1 MSGGIVM
8 EPVFVASGILLAI
21 LVIVS
26 YYVTNGIGTMGAPM
40 RQFALFLMNKAP
52 VGLVD
57 LFKDE
62 PGSGSRTWIK
72 YGTGWF
78 LLAAI
83 CGFIGIWHN
92 YDPTALDSLASIG
105 WSYDDGSALSD
116 FTSTVM
122 GIAFTYIL
130 VGGCLVAV
138 SRAAENRLASEANA
152 SMVAVLYTASM
163 AFSLILIPIIFRF
176 VDIADEKS
184 IRDLITLIT
193 TYVVS
198 SLLFGALL
206 MNVLATY
213 STRGE
218 GTSSVTAWFLIMAIV
233 SRLVG
238 SLYHVLGEA
247 TDNTQMVWLSE
258 RVLDAWVP
266 LALIFALAY
275 HVIPHAAKAPVWSG
289 SLLNANM
296 ILLFVTVPPFF
307 MTEANAGELLQNV
320 GALLLTFS
328 LLPLFAGS
336 INLLATASANSG
348 NVMKNPGSLAATLA
362 MFLLPIFAVG
372 SYFTGMDT
380 LTGTDKMLT
389 MSSTIDNGFMFTVG
403 GLMMFSA
410 IFSSYPLAAGKKL
423 ADSSRGNMATWF
435 MMFGGLTA
443 TITMLIGD
451 FTEKAV
457 LDSGVE
463 DVVASTGGFYL
474 TAAAMFYLVTISV
487 IMATL
492 VLIRT
497 GTSPIRLTEIGS
509 SKSDVDTYTL
519 VEGTTTTIQ
528 QLIGRGVGVNT
539 TLVIGDTIDDDG
551 GSTIIAVSASL
562 HNDEVTEFPEEP
574 EEAIEDKE
582 VDGPDSQMIM
592 LVDYLKK
599 TDQSVFQ
606 FFKSIDLDDSG
617 SIDCFEF
624 QQALISSDVG
634 EYPPWEVES
643 LVSSIDLDKDGKINL
658 PELDIALAQIAAN
671 YGGTDSS
678 EEISET
684 VVDDMPKDVEDVAE
698 ENTESAHT
706 QSSLS
711 RLKKAELIAIAE
723 EMNVSTSGTKSDL
736 VNAILNA

>member
-1 MSGGIVM
+1 M
-8 EPVFVASGILLAI
+8 EPVFIASGILLVV

-62 PGSGSRTWIK
+62 PGSGSRTWMK

-78 LLAAI
+78 LLAVI
-83 CGFIGIWHN
+83 CGFIGIWHK

-105 WSYDDGSALSD
+105 WSYDDGSALAD
-116 FTSTVM
+116 FTNSVM
-122 GIAFTYIL
+122 GIAFTYLL

-138 SRAAENRLASEANA
+138 SRVGEKRLASEANA

-163 AFSLILIPIIFRF
+163 SFSLILIPIIFRF
-176 VDIADEKS
+176 VDLTDEQS
-184 IRDLITLIT
+184 IRDLITLMT

-198 SLLFGALL
+198 SLLFIALL

-233 SRLVG
+233 ARLIG
-238 SLYHVLGEA
+238 SLYHVLGEV

-258 RVLDAWVP
+258 RVLDGWVP
-266 LALIFALAY
+266 LALMFALAY
-275 HVIPHAAKAPVWSG
+275 HVIPHSAKAPVWSA

-296 ILLFVTVPPFF
+296 VLLFVTVPPFF

-328 LLPLFAGS
+328 MLPIFAGS
-336 INLLATASANSG
+336 INLLITASANSG
-348 NVMKNPGSLAATLA
+348 NVLKNPGSLAATLA

-372 SYFTGMDT
+372 GYFTGMDT

-389 MSSTIDNGFMFTVG
+389 MSTTIDDGFMFTVG
-403 GLMMFSA
+403 GLMMLSA

-423 ADSSRGNMATWF
+423 ADSSRGSMAAWF
-435 MMFGGLTA
+435 MMFGGLAA

-457 LDSGVE
+457 IDSGIE
-463 DVVASTGGFYL
+463 DAVASTSGFYL
-474 TAAAMFYLVTISV
+474 TAAALFYLVAIAVVLS
-487 IMATL
+487 TL

-497 GTSPIRLTEIGS
+497 GTSSQKLTEVAS
-509 SKSDVDTYTL
+509 AESDVETYTL

-539 TLVIGDTIDDDG
+539 TLVVGDTVDDEG
-551 GSTIIAVSASL
+551 GSTVIAVSASL
-562 HNDEVTEFPEEP
+562 YNDEVTEFPEEAT
-574 EEAIEDKE
+574 EDAVEVEDK
-582 VDGPDSQMIM
+582 GPDKQLVM

-599 TDQSVFQ
+599 TNQSVFE

-617 SIDCFEF
+617 NIDGFEF
-624 QQALISSDVG
+624 QQALKTSDVG
-634 EYPPWEVES
+634 DYPPWELDGLLS
-643 LVSSIDLDKDGKINL
+643 AIDLDNDGKINL
-658 PELDIALAQIAAN
+658 PELDIALAQIAAK
-671 YGGTDSS
+671 YAPSEQDESPEEASHEETDS
-678 EEISET
+678 
-684 VVDDMPKDVEDVAE
+684 EDSDAARH
-698 ENTESAHT
+698 TEA
-706 QSSLS
+706 SLAK
-711 RLKKAELIAIAE
+711 LKKAELIEIAKDLG
-723 EMNVSTSGTKSDL
+723 VSTSGTKSDL
-736 VNAILNA
+736 TSAILNA

>member
-1 MSGGIVM
+1 M
-8 EPVFVASGILLAI
+8 EPVFIASGILLVI

-62 PGSGSRTWIK
+62 PGSGSRTWMK

-78 LLAAI
+78 LLAVI
-83 CGFIGIWHN
+83 CGFIGIWHK

-105 WSYDDGSALSD
+105 WSYDDGSALAD
-116 FTSTVM
+116 FTNSVM
-122 GIAFTYIL
+122 GIAFTYLL

-138 SRAAENRLASEANA
+138 SRVGEKRLASEANA

-163 AFSLILIPIIFRF
+163 SFSLILIPIIFRF
-176 VDIADEKS
+176 VDLTDEQS
-184 IRDLITLIT
+184 IRDLITLMT

-198 SLLFGALL
+198 SLLFIALL

-233 SRLVG
+233 ARLIG
-238 SLYHVLGEA
+238 SLYHVLGEV

-258 RVLDAWVP
+258 RVLDGWVP
-266 LALIFALAY
+266 LALMFALAY
-275 HVIPHAAKAPVWSG
+275 HVIPHSAKAPVWSA

-296 ILLFVTVPPFF
+296 VLLFVTVPPFF

-328 LLPLFAGS
+328 MLPIFAGS
-336 INLLATASANSG
+336 INLLVTASANSG
-348 NVMKNPGSLAATLA
+348 NVLKNPGSLAATLA

-372 SYFTGMDT
+372 GYFTGMDT

-389 MSSTIDNGFMFTVG
+389 MSTTIDDGFMFTVG
-403 GLMMFSA
+403 GLMMLSA

-423 ADSSRGNMATWF
+423 ADSSRGSMAAWF
-435 MMFGGLTA
+435 MMFGGLAA
-443 TITMLIGD
+443 TITMLMGD

-457 LDSGVE
+457 IDSGIE
-463 DVVASTGGFYL
+463 DAVASTSGFYL
-474 TAAAMFYLVTISV
+474 TAAALFYLVAIAVVLS
-487 IMATL
+487 TL

-497 GTSPIRLTEIGS
+497 GTSSQKLKEVAS
-509 SKSDVDTYTL
+509 AESDVETYTL

-539 TLVIGDTIDDDG
+539 TLVVGDTVDDEG
-551 GSTIIAVSASL
+551 GSTVIAVSASL
-562 HNDEVTEFPEEP
+562 YNDEVTEFPEE
-574 EEAIEDKE
+574 ATEDALE
-582 VDGPDSQMIM
+582 VDDKGPDKQLVM

-599 TDQSVFQ
+599 TNQSVFE

-617 SIDCFEF
+617 NIDGFEF
-624 QQALISSDVG
+624 QQALKTSDVG
-634 EYPPWEVES
+634 DYPPWELDGLLS
-643 LVSSIDLDKDGKINL
+643 AIDLDNDGKINL
-658 PELDIALAQIAAN
+658 PELDIALAQIAAK
-671 YGGTDSS
+671 YAPSEQDESPEEAPHEEADS
-678 EEISET
+678 EES
-684 VVDDMPKDVEDVAE
+684 DAASH
-698 ENTESAHT
+698 TEA
-706 QSSLS
+706 SLAK
-711 RLKKAELIAIAE
+711 LKKAELIEIAKDLG
-723 EMNVSTSGTKSDL
+723 VSTSGTKSDL
-736 VNAILNA
+736 TSAILNA

>member
-1 MSGGIVM
+1 M
-8 EPVFVASGILLAI
+8 EPVFIASGILLVV

-62 PGSGSRTWIK
+62 PGSGSRTWMK

-78 LLAAI
+78 LLAVI
-83 CGFIGIWHN
+83 CGFIGIWHK

-105 WSYDDGSALSD
+105 WSYDDGSALAD
-116 FTSTVM
+116 FTNSVM
-122 GIAFTYIL
+122 GIAFTYLL

-138 SRAAENRLASEANA
+138 SRVGEKRLASEANA

-163 AFSLILIPIIFRF
+163 SFSLILIPIIFRF
-176 VDIADEKS
+176 VDLTDEQS
-184 IRDLITLIT
+184 IRDLITLMT

-198 SLLFGALL
+198 SLLFIALL

-233 SRLVG
+233 ARLIG
-238 SLYHVLGEA
+238 SLYHVLGEV

-258 RVLDAWVP
+258 RVLDGWVP
-266 LALIFALAY
+266 LALMFALAY
-275 HVIPHAAKAPVWSG
+275 HVIPHSAKAPVWSA

-296 ILLFVTVPPFF
+296 VLLFVTVPPFF

-328 LLPLFAGS
+328 MLPIFAGS
-336 INLLATASANSG
+336 INLLVTASANSG
-348 NVMKNPGSLAATLA
+348 NVLKNPGSLAATLA

-372 SYFTGMDT
+372 GYFTGMDT

-389 MSSTIDNGFMFTVG
+389 MSTTIDDGFMFTVG
-403 GLMMFSA
+403 GLMMLSA

-423 ADSSRGNMATWF
+423 ADSSRGSMAAWF
-435 MMFGGLTA
+435 MMFGGLAA

-451 FTEKAV
+451 FTEMAV
-457 LDSGVE
+457 IDSGIE
-463 DVVASTGGFYL
+463 DAVASTSGFYL
-474 TAAAMFYLVTISV
+474 TAAALFYLVAIAVVLS
-487 IMATL
+487 TL

-497 GTSPIRLTEIGS
+497 GTSSQKLTEVAS
-509 SKSDVDTYTL
+509 AESDVETYTL

-539 TLVIGDTIDDDG
+539 TLVVGDTVDDEG
-551 GSTIIAVSASL
+551 GSTVIAVSASL
-562 HNDEVTEFPEEP
+562 YNDEVTEFPEE
-574 EEAIEDKE
+574 ATEDVVE
-582 VDGPDSQMIM
+582 VDDKGPDKQLVM

-599 TDQSVFQ
+599 TNQSVFE

-617 SIDCFEF
+617 NIDGFEF
-624 QQALISSDVG
+624 QQALKTSDVG
-634 EYPPWEVES
+634 DYPPWELDGLLS
-643 LVSSIDLDKDGKINL
+643 AIDLDNDGKINL
-658 PELDIALAQIAAN
+658 PELDIALAQIAAK
-671 YGGTDSS
+671 YAPSEQDESPEEAPHEEADS
-678 EEISET
+678 
-684 VVDDMPKDVEDVAE
+684 EDSDAASH
-698 ENTESAHT
+698 TEA
-706 QSSLS
+706 SLAK
-711 RLKKAELIAIAE
+711 LKKAELIEIAKDLG
-723 EMNVSTSGTKSDL
+723 VSTSGTKSDL
-736 VNAILNA
+736 TSAILNA

>member
-1 MSGGIVM
+1 M
-8 EPVFVASGILLAI
+8 EPVFIASGILLVV

-62 PGSGSRTWIK
+62 PGSGSRTWMK

-78 LLAAI
+78 LLAVI
-83 CGFIGIWHN
+83 CGFIGIWHK

-105 WSYDDGSALSD
+105 WSYDDGSALAD
-116 FTSTVM
+116 FTNSVM
-122 GIAFTYIL
+122 GIAFTYLL

-138 SRAAENRLASEANA
+138 SRVGEKRLASEANA

-163 AFSLILIPIIFRF
+163 SFSLILIPIIFRF
-176 VDIADEKS
+176 VDLTDEQS
-184 IRDLITLIT
+184 IRDLITLMT

-198 SLLFGALL
+198 SLLFIALL

-233 SRLVG
+233 ARLIG
-238 SLYHVLGEA
+238 SLYHVLGEV

-258 RVLDAWVP
+258 RVLDGWVP
-266 LALIFALAY
+266 LALMFALAY
-275 HVIPHAAKAPVWSG
+275 HVIPHTAKAPVWSA

-296 ILLFVTVPPFF
+296 VLLFVTVPPFF

-328 LLPLFAGS
+328 MLPIFAGS
-336 INLLATASANSG
+336 INLLVTASANSG
-348 NVMKNPGSLAATLA
+348 NVLKNPGSLAATLA

-372 SYFTGMDT
+372 GYFTGMDT

-389 MSSTIDNGFMFTVG
+389 MSTTIDDGFMFTVG
-403 GLMMFSA
+403 GLMMLSA

-423 ADSSRGNMATWF
+423 ADSSRGSMAAWF
-435 MMFGGLTA
+435 MMFGGLAA

-457 LDSGVE
+457 IDSGIE
-463 DVVASTGGFYL
+463 DAVASTSGFYL
-474 TAAAMFYLVTISV
+474 TAAALFYLVAIAVVLS
-487 IMATL
+487 TL

-497 GTSPIRLTEIGS
+497 GTSSQKLTEVAS
-509 SKSDVDTYTL
+509 AESDVETYTL

-539 TLVIGDTIDDDG
+539 TLVVGDTVDDEG
-551 GSTIIAVSASL
+551 GSTVIAVSASL
-562 HNDEVTEFPEEP
+562 YNDEVTEFPEE
-574 EEAIEDKE
+574 ATEDVVE
-582 VDGPDSQMIM
+582 VDDKGPDKQLVM

-599 TDQSVFQ
+599 TNQSVFE

-617 SIDCFEF
+617 NIDGFEF
-624 QQALISSDVG
+624 QQALKTSDVG
-634 EYPPWEVES
+634 DYPPWELDGLLS
-643 LVSSIDLDKDGKINL
+643 AIDLDNDGKINL
-658 PELDIALAQIAAN
+658 PELDIALAQIAAK
-671 YGGTDSS
+671 YAPSEQDESPEEAPHEEADS
-678 EEISET
+678 
-684 VVDDMPKDVEDVAE
+684 EDSDAASH
-698 ENTESAHT
+698 TEA
-706 QSSLS
+706 SLAK
-711 RLKKAELIAIAE
+711 LKKAELIEIAKDLG
-723 EMNVSTSGTKSDL
+723 VSTSGTKSDL
-736 VNAILNA
+736 TSAILNP

>member
-1 MSGGIVM
+1 M
-8 EPVFVASGILLAI
+8 EPVFISGAILLAI

-83 CGFIGIWHN
+83 CGFIGIWHK

-116 FTSTVM
+116 FTSSVM
-122 GIAFTYIL
+122 GIAFTYLL

-138 SRAAENRLASEANA
+138 SRAGSNRLASEANA

-163 AFSLILIPIIFRF
+163 AFSLILIPIIFNF
-176 VDIADEKS
+176 VDITDEQNV
-184 IRDLITLIT
+184 RDLITLMT

-198 SLLFGALL
+198 SLLFAALL

-218 GTSSVTAWFLIMAIV
+218 GTSSITAWFLIMAV
-233 SRLVG
+233 VAKLVANM
-238 SLYHVLGEA
+238 YHLIGEA
-247 TDNTQMVWLSE
+247 TDSTQMVWLSE
-258 RVLDAWVP
+258 RVLDGWVP
-266 LALIFALAY
+266 LALMFALAY

-296 ILLFVTVPPFF
+296 VLLFVTVPPFF
-307 MTEANAGELLQNV
+307 MTESNAGELLQNV

-328 LLPLFAGS
+328 MLPLFAGS

-348 NVMKNPGSLAATLA
+348 NVLKNPGALSATLA

-389 MSSTIDNGFMFTVG
+389 MSTTIDEGFMYTVG
-403 GLMMFSA
+403 GLMMLSA
-410 IFSSYPLAAGKKL
+410 VFSSYPLAAGRKL

-463 DVVASTGGFYL
+463 DVVASTSGFYL
-474 TAAAMFYLVTISV
+474 TAAAMFYLVAISV
-487 IMATL
+487 VMATL

-497 GTSPIRLTEIGS
+497 GTSSQKLEELTTGE
-509 SKSDVDTYTL
+509 SDVETYTL
-519 VEGTTTTIQ
+519 VDGTTTTIQ
-528 QLIGRGVGVNT
+528 QLIGRGVGLNT
-539 TLVIGDTIDDDG
+539 TLVIGDTVDDEG
-551 GSTIIAVSASL
+551 GSTVIAVSASL
-562 HNDEVTEFPEEP
+562 HNDEVTEFPEE
-574 EEAIEDKE
+574 EE
-582 VDGPDSQMIM
+582 VDEVEEIKGPDKQLVM
-592 LVDYLKK
+592 LADYLNK
-599 TDQSVFQ
+599 TGQSVFE

-617 SIDCFEF
+617 NIDGFEL
-624 QQALISSDVG
+624 QQALIKSDVG
-634 EYPPWEVES
+634 EYPPWEVEA
-643 LVSSIDLDKDGKINL
+643 LVSAIDLDKDGKLNL
-658 PELDIALAQIAAN
+658 PELSIALAQIASN
-671 YGGTDSS
+671 YGAPKADEPTSDDS
-678 EEISET
+678 EESEAE
-684 VVDDMPKDVEDVAE
+684 VESE
-698 ENTESAHT
+698 HTEA
-706 QSSLS
+706 SLS
-711 RLKKAELIAIAE
+711 KLKKAELIAIAE
-723 EMNVSTSGTKSDL
+723 DMGVATTGTKSDL
-736 VNAILNA
+736 VAAILGA

>member
-1 MSGGIVM
+1 M
-8 EPVFVASGILLAI
+8 EPVFIASGILLVV

-62 PGSGSRTWIK
+62 PGSGSRTWMK

-78 LLAAI
+78 LLAVI
-83 CGFIGIWHN
+83 CGFIGIWHK

-105 WSYDDGSALSD
+105 WSYDDGSALAD
-116 FTSTVM
+116 FTNSVM
-122 GIAFTYIL
+122 GIAFTYLL

-138 SRAAENRLASEANA
+138 SRVGEKRLASEANA

-163 AFSLILIPIIFRF
+163 SFSLILIPIIFRF
-176 VDIADEKS
+176 IELTDEQS
-184 IRDLITLIT
+184 IRDLITLMT

-198 SLLFGALL
+198 SLLFIALL

-233 SRLVG
+233 ARLIG
-238 SLYHVLGEA
+238 SLYHVLGEV

-258 RVLDAWVP
+258 RVLDGWVP
-266 LALIFALAY
+266 LALMFALAY
-275 HVIPHAAKAPVWSG
+275 HVIPHSAKAPVWSA

-296 ILLFVTVPPFF
+296 VLLFVTVPPFF

-328 LLPLFAGS
+328 MLPIFAGS
-336 INLLATASANSG
+336 INLLITASANSG
-348 NVMKNPGSLAATLA
+348 NVLKNPGSLAATLA

-372 SYFTGMDT
+372 GYFTGMDT

-389 MSSTIDNGFMFTVG
+389 MSTTIDDGFMFTVG
-403 GLMMFSA
+403 GLMMLSA

-423 ADSSRGNMATWF
+423 ADSSRGSMAAWF
-435 MMFGGLTA
+435 MMFGGLAA

-457 LDSGVE
+457 IDSGIE
-463 DVVASTGGFYL
+463 DAVASTSGFYL
-474 TAAAMFYLVTISV
+474 TAAALFYLVAIAVVLS
-487 IMATL
+487 TL

-497 GTSPIRLTEIGS
+497 GTSSQKLTEVAS
-509 SKSDVDTYTL
+509 AESDVETYTL

-539 TLVIGDTIDDDG
+539 TLVVGDTVDDEG
-551 GSTIIAVSASL
+551 GSTVIAVSASL
-562 HNDEVTEFPEEP
+562 YNDEVTEFPEEAT
-574 EEAIEDKE
+574 EDVVEVEDK
-582 VDGPDSQMIM
+582 GPDKQLVM

-599 TDQSVFQ
+599 TNQSVFE

-617 SIDCFEF
+617 NIDGFEF
-624 QQALISSDVG
+624 QQALKTSDVG
-634 EYPPWEVES
+634 DYPPWELDGLLS
-643 LVSSIDLDKDGKINL
+643 AIDLDNDGKINL
-658 PELDIALAQIAAN
+658 PELDIALAQIAAKYAPSEQDESPEEAPN
-671 YGGTDSS
+671 KEVDS
-678 EEISET
+678 
-684 VVDDMPKDVEDVAE
+684 EDSDAASH
-698 ENTESAHT
+698 TEA
-706 QSSLS
+706 SLAK
-711 RLKKAELIAIAE
+711 LKKAELIEIAKDLG
-723 EMNVSTSGTKSDL
+723 VSTSGTKSDL
-736 VNAILNA
+736 TSAILNA

>member
-1 MSGGIVM
+1 M
-8 EPVFVASGILLAI
+8 EPVFIASGILLVV

-62 PGSGSRTWIK
+62 PGSGSRTWMK

-78 LLAAI
+78 LLAVI
-83 CGFIGIWHN
+83 CGFIGIWHK

-105 WSYDDGSALSD
+105 WSYDDGSALAD
-116 FTSTVM
+116 FTNSVM
-122 GIAFTYIL
+122 GIAFTYLL

-138 SRAAENRLASEANA
+138 SRVGEKRLASEANA

-163 AFSLILIPIIFRF
+163 SFSLILIPIIFRF
-176 VDIADEKS
+176 VDLTDEQS
-184 IRDLITLIT
+184 IRDLITLMT

-198 SLLFGALL
+198 SLLFIALL

-233 SRLVG
+233 ARLIG
-238 SLYHVLGEA
+238 SLYHVLGEV

-258 RVLDAWVP
+258 RVLDGWVP
-266 LALIFALAY
+266 LALMFALAY
-275 HVIPHAAKAPVWSG
+275 HVIPHSAKAPVWSA

-296 ILLFVTVPPFF
+296 VLLFVTVPPFF

-328 LLPLFAGS
+328 MLPIFAGS
-336 INLLATASANSG
+336 INLLVTASANSG
-348 NVMKNPGSLAATLA
+348 NVLKNPGSLAATLA

-372 SYFTGMDT
+372 GYFTGMDT

-389 MSSTIDNGFMFTVG
+389 MSTTIDDGFMFTVG
-403 GLMMFSA
+403 GLMMLSA

-423 ADSSRGNMATWF
+423 ADSSRGSMAAWF
-435 MMFGGLTA
+435 MMFGGLAA

-457 LDSGVE
+457 IDSGIE
-463 DVVASTGGFYL
+463 DAVASTSGFYL
-474 TAAAMFYLVTISV
+474 TAAALFYLVAIAVVLS
-487 IMATL
+487 TL

-497 GTSPIRLTEIGS
+497 GTSSQKLKEVAS
-509 SKSDVDTYTL
+509 AESDVETYTL

-539 TLVIGDTIDDDG
+539 TLVVGDTVDDEG
-551 GSTIIAVSASL
+551 GSTVIAVSASL
-562 HNDEVTEFPEEP
+562 YNDEVTEFPEE
-574 EEAIEDKE
+574 ATEDVVE
-582 VDGPDSQMIM
+582 VDDKGPDKQLVM

-599 TDQSVFQ
+599 TNQSVFE

-617 SIDCFEF
+617 NIDGFEF
-624 QQALISSDVG
+624 QQALKTSDVG
-634 EYPPWEVES
+634 DYPPWELDGLLS
-643 LVSSIDLDKDGKINL
+643 AIDLDNDGKINL
-658 PELDIALAQIAAN
+658 PELDIALAQIAAK
-671 YGGTDSS
+671 YAPSEQDESPEEAPHEEADS
-678 EEISET
+678 EES
-684 VVDDMPKDVEDVAE
+684 DAASH
-698 ENTESAHT
+698 TEA
-706 QSSLS
+706 SLAK
-711 RLKKAELIAIAE
+711 LKKAELIEIAKDLG
-723 EMNVSTSGTKSDL
+723 VSTSGTKSDL
-736 VNAILNA
+736 TSAILNA

>member
-1 MSGGIVM
+1 M
-8 EPVFVASGILLAI
+8 EPVFIASGILLVV

-62 PGSGSRTWIK
+62 PGSGSRTWMK

-78 LLAAI
+78 LLAVI
-83 CGFIGIWHN
+83 CGFIGIWHK

-105 WSYDDGSALSD
+105 WSYDDGSALAD
-116 FTSTVM
+116 FTNSVM
-122 GIAFTYIL
+122 GIAFTYLL

-138 SRAAENRLASEANA
+138 SRVGEKRLASEANA

-163 AFSLILIPIIFRF
+163 SFSLILIPIIFRF
-176 VDIADEKS
+176 VDLTDEQS
-184 IRDLITLIT
+184 IRDLITLMT

-198 SLLFGALL
+198 SLLFIALL

-233 SRLVG
+233 ARLIG
-238 SLYHVLGEA
+238 SLYHVLGEV

-258 RVLDAWVP
+258 RVLDGWVP
-266 LALIFALAY
+266 LALMFALAY
-275 HVIPHAAKAPVWSG
+275 HVIPHSAKAPVWSA

-296 ILLFVTVPPFF
+296 VLLFVTVPPFF

-328 LLPLFAGS
+328 MLPIFAGS
-336 INLLATASANSG
+336 INLLVTASANSG
-348 NVMKNPGSLAATLA
+348 NVLKNPGSLAATLA

-372 SYFTGMDT
+372 GYFTGMDT

-389 MSSTIDNGFMFTVG
+389 MSTTIDDGFMFTVG
-403 GLMMFSA
+403 GLMMLSA

-423 ADSSRGNMATWF
+423 ADSSRGSMAAWF
-435 MMFGGLTA
+435 MMFGGLAA

-457 LDSGVE
+457 IDSGIE
-463 DVVASTGGFYL
+463 DAVASTSGFYL
-474 TAAAMFYLVTISV
+474 TAAALFYLVAIAVVLS
-487 IMATL
+487 TL

-497 GTSPIRLTEIGS
+497 GTSSQKLTEVAS
-509 SKSDVDTYTL
+509 AESDVETYTL

-539 TLVIGDTIDDDG
+539 TLVVGDTVDDEG
-551 GSTIIAVSASL
+551 GSTVIAVSASL
-562 HNDEVTEFPEEP
+562 YNDEVTEFPEE
-574 EEAIEDKE
+574 ATEDAVE
-582 VDGPDSQMIM
+582 VDDKGPDKQLVM

-599 TDQSVFQ
+599 TNQSVFE

-617 SIDCFEF
+617 NIDGFEF
-624 QQALISSDVG
+624 QQALKTSDVG
-634 EYPPWEVES
+634 DYPPWELDGLLS
-643 LVSSIDLDKDGKINL
+643 AIDLDNDGKINL
-658 PELDIALAQIAAN
+658 PELDIALAQIAAK
-671 YGGTDSS
+671 YAPSEQDESPEEAPHEEADS
-678 EEISET
+678 
-684 VVDDMPKDVEDVAE
+684 EDSDAASH
-698 ENTESAHT
+698 TEA
-706 QSSLS
+706 SLAK
-711 RLKKAELIAIAE
+711 LKKAELIEIAKDLG
-723 EMNVSTSGTKSDL
+723 VSTSGTKSDL
-736 VNAILNA
+736 TSAILNA

>member
-1 MSGGIVM
+1 M
-8 EPVFVASGILLAI
+8 EPVFISAAILLTI
-21 LVIVS
+21 LLIVS

-57 LFKDE
+57 LFKDN
-62 PGSGSRTWIK
+62 PGSGSKTWIK

-83 CGFIGIWHN
+83 CGFIGIWHK

-116 FTSTVM
+116 FTSSVM
-122 GIAFTYIL
+122 GIAFTYLL

-138 SRAAENRLASEANA
+138 SRAGDNRLASEANA

-163 AFSLILIPIIFRF
+163 VLSLILIPIIFRF
-176 VDIADEKS
+176 VDITDEQS
-184 IRDLITLIT
+184 VRDFITLMT

-198 SLLFGALL
+198 SLLFTALL

-233 SRLVG
+233 ARLVG
-238 SLYHVLGEA
+238 SLYHVIGEA
-247 TDNTQMVWLSE
+247 TDNSQMVWLSE
-258 RVLDAWVP
+258 RVLDGWVP
-266 LALIFALAY
+266 LALMFALAY

-296 ILLFVTVPPFF
+296 VLLFVTVPPFF
-307 MTEANAGELLQNV
+307 MTESNAGELLQNL
-320 GALLLTFS
+320 GALMLTFS
-328 LLPLFAGS
+328 MLPLFAGS

-348 NVMKNPGSLAATLA
+348 NILKNPGALSATFA

-389 MSSTIDNGFMFTVG
+389 MSTTIDEGFMFTVG
-403 GLMMFSA
+403 GLMMLSA
-410 IFSSYPLAAGKKL
+410 IFSSYPLAAGRRL

-463 DVVASTGGFYL
+463 DVIASTSGFYL
-474 TAAAMFYLVTISV
+474 TAAAMFYLVAISV
-487 IMATL
+487 VMATL

-497 GTSPIRLTEIGS
+497 GTSSQKLEEVTTAE
-509 SKSDVDTYTL
+509 SDVETYTL
-519 VEGTTTTIQ
+519 VDGTTTTIQ
-528 QLIGRGVGVNT
+528 QLIGRGVGLNT
-539 TLVIGDTIDDDG
+539 TLVIGDTVDDEG
-551 GSTIIAVSASL
+551 GSTVIAVSASL
-562 HNDEVTEFPEEP
+562 HNDEVTEFPEE
-574 EEAIEDKE
+574 EEENVGEDIK
-582 VDGPDSQMIM
+582 GPDKQLVM
-592 LVDYLKK
+592 LADYLNK
-599 TDQSVFQ
+599 TGQTVHE
-606 FFKSIDLDDSG
+606 FFRSIDLDDSG
-617 SIDCFEF
+617 NIDGFEL
-624 QQALISSDVG
+624 QQALIKSDVG
-634 EYPPWEVES
+634 EYPPWEVEP
-643 LVSSIDLDKDGKINL
+643 LVAAIDLDKDGKLNL
-658 PELDIALAQIAAN
+658 PELSIALAQIASN
-671 YGGTDSS
+671 YGTPSEVG
-678 EEISET
+678 EEISE
-684 VVDDMPKDVEDVAE
+684 DSVEE
-698 ENTESAHT
+698 TNSEHTES
-706 QSSLS
+706 SLGK
-711 RLKKAELIAIAE
+711 LKKAELVAIAE
-723 EMNVSTSGTKSDL
+723 NIGVATTGTKSDL
-736 VNAILNA
+736 VAAILGA

>member
-1 MSGGIVM
+1 M
-8 EPVFVASGILLAI
+8 EPVFIASGILLVV

-62 PGSGSRTWIK
+62 PGSGSRTWMK

-78 LLAAI
+78 LLAVI
-83 CGFIGIWHN
+83 CGFIGIWHK

-105 WSYDDGSALSD
+105 WSYDDGSALAD
-116 FTSTVM
+116 FTNSVM
-122 GIAFTYIL
+122 GIAFTYLL

-138 SRAAENRLASEANA
+138 SRVGEKRLASEANA

-163 AFSLILIPIIFRF
+163 SFSLILIPIIFRF
-176 VDIADEKS
+176 VDLTDEQS
-184 IRDLITLIT
+184 IRDLITLMT

-198 SLLFGALL
+198 SLLFIALL

-233 SRLVG
+233 ARLIG
-238 SLYHVLGEA
+238 SLYHVLGEV

-258 RVLDAWVP
+258 RVLDGWVP
-266 LALIFALAY
+266 LALMFALAY
-275 HVIPHAAKAPVWSG
+275 HVIPHSAKAPVWSA

-296 ILLFVTVPPFF
+296 VLLFVTVPPFF

-328 LLPLFAGS
+328 MLPIFAGS
-336 INLLATASANSG
+336 INLLVTASANSG
-348 NVMKNPGSLAATLA
+348 NVLKNPGSLAATLA

-372 SYFTGMDT
+372 GYFTGMDT

-389 MSSTIDNGFMFTVG
+389 MSTTIDDGFMFTVG
-403 GLMMFSA
+403 GLMMLSA

-423 ADSSRGNMATWF
+423 ADSSRGSMAAWF
-435 MMFGGLTA
+435 MMFGGLAA

-457 LDSGVE
+457 IDSGIE
-463 DVVASTGGFYL
+463 DAVASTSGFYL
-474 TAAAMFYLVTISV
+474 TAAALFYLVAIAVVLS
-487 IMATL
+487 TL

-497 GTSPIRLTEIGS
+497 GTSSQKLKEVAS
-509 SKSDVDTYTL
+509 AESDVETYTL

-528 QLIGRGVGVNT
+528 QLIGRGVGINT
-539 TLVIGDTIDDDG
+539 TLVVGDTVDDEG
-551 GSTIIAVSASL
+551 GSTVIAVSASL
-562 HNDEVTEFPEEP
+562 YNDEVTEFPEE
-574 EEAIEDKE
+574 ATEDVVE
-582 VDGPDSQMIM
+582 VDDKGPDKQLVM

-599 TDQSVFQ
+599 TNQSVFE

-617 SIDCFEF
+617 NIDGFEF
-624 QQALISSDVG
+624 QQALKTSDVG
-634 EYPPWEVES
+634 DYPPWELDGLLS
-643 LVSSIDLDKDGKINL
+643 AIDLDNDGKINL
-658 PELDIALAQIAAN
+658 PELDIALAQIAAK
-671 YGGTDSS
+671 YAPSEQDESPEEAPHEEADS
-678 EEISET
+678 
-684 VVDDMPKDVEDVAE
+684 EDSDAASH
-698 ENTESAHT
+698 TEA
-706 QSSLS
+706 SLAK
-711 RLKKAELIAIAE
+711 LKKAELIEIAKDLG
-723 EMNVSTSGTKSDL
+723 VSTSGTKSDL
-736 VNAILNA
+736 TSAILNA

>member
-1 MSGGIVM
+1 M
-8 EPVFVASGILLAI
+8 EPVFIASGILLVV

-62 PGSGSRTWIK
+62 PGSGSRTWMK

-78 LLAAI
+78 LLAVI
-83 CGFIGIWHN
+83 CGFIGIWHK

-105 WSYDDGSALSD
+105 WSYDDGSALAD
-116 FTSTVM
+116 FTNSVM
-122 GIAFTYIL
+122 GIAFTYLL

-138 SRAAENRLASEANA
+138 SRVGEKRLASEANA

-163 AFSLILIPIIFRF
+163 SFSLILIPIIFRF
-176 VDIADEKS
+176 VDLTDEQS
-184 IRDLITLIT
+184 IRDLITLMT

-198 SLLFGALL
+198 SLLFIALL

-233 SRLVG
+233 ARLIG
-238 SLYHVLGEA
+238 SLYHVLGEV

-258 RVLDAWVP
+258 RVLDGWVP
-266 LALIFALAY
+266 LALMFALAY
-275 HVIPHAAKAPVWSG
+275 HVIPHSAKAPVWSA

-296 ILLFVTVPPFF
+296 VLLFVTVPPFF

-328 LLPLFAGS
+328 MLPIFAGS
-336 INLLATASANSG
+336 INLLVTASANSG
-348 NVMKNPGSLAATLA
+348 NVLKNPGSLAATLA

-372 SYFTGMDT
+372 GYFTGMDT

-389 MSSTIDNGFMFTVG
+389 MSTTIDDGFMFTVG
-403 GLMMFSA
+403 GLMMLSA

-423 ADSSRGNMATWF
+423 ADSSRGSMAAWF
-435 MMFGGLTA
+435 MMFGGLAA

-457 LDSGVE
+457 IDSGVE
-463 DVVASTGGFYL
+463 DAVASTSGFYL
-474 TAAAMFYLVTISV
+474 TAAALFYLVAIAVVLS
-487 IMATL
+487 TL

-497 GTSPIRLTEIGS
+497 GTSSQKLTEVAS
-509 SKSDVDTYTL
+509 TESDVETYTL

-539 TLVIGDTIDDDG
+539 TLVVGDTVDDEG
-551 GSTIIAVSASL
+551 GSTVIAVSASL
-562 HNDEVTEFPEEP
+562 YNDEVTEFPEE
-574 EEAIEDKE
+574 ATEDVVE
-582 VDGPDSQMIM
+582 VDDKGPDKQLVM

-599 TDQSVFQ
+599 TNQSVFE

-617 SIDCFEF
+617 NIDGFEF
-624 QQALISSDVG
+624 QQALKTSDVG
-634 EYPPWEVES
+634 DYPPWELDGLLS
-643 LVSSIDLDKDGKINL
+643 AIDLDNDGKINL
-658 PELDIALAQIAAN
+658 PELDIALAQIAAK
-671 YGGTDSS
+671 YAPSEQDESPEEAPHEEADS
-678 EEISET
+678 
-684 VVDDMPKDVEDVAE
+684 EDSDAASH
-698 ENTESAHT
+698 TEA
-706 QSSLS
+706 SLAK
-711 RLKKAELIAIAE
+711 LKKAELIEIAKDLG
-723 EMNVSTSGTKSDL
+723 VSTSGTKSDL
-736 VNAILNA
+736 TSAILNA

>member
-1 MSGGIVM
+1 M

-21 LVIVS
+21 LIIVS

-62 PGSGSRTWIK
+62 PGSGSRTWMK
-72 YGTGWF
+72 YGTAWF
-78 LLAAI
+78 LLAVI
-83 CGFIGIWHN
+83 CGFIGIWHK
-92 YDPTALDSLASIG
+92 YDPSALDSLASIG

-122 GIAFTYIL
+122 GISFTYLL

-138 SRAAENRLASEANA
+138 SRAANNRLASEANA

-163 AFSLILIPIIFRF
+163 SFSLILIPIIFRF
-176 VDIADEKS
+176 VELSDEQS
-184 IRDLITLIT
+184 IRDFITLMT

-198 SLLFGALL
+198 SLLFVALL

-213 STRGE
+213 SVRGE
-218 GTSSVTAWFLIMAIV
+218 GTSSITAWFLIMAIV
-233 SRLVG
+233 ARLIG
-238 SLYHVLGEA
+238 SLYHVLGEV

-258 RVLDAWVP
+258 RVLDGWVP

-328 LLPLFAGS
+328 MLPLFAGA
-336 INLLATASANSG
+336 INLLVTASANSG
-348 NVMKNPGSLAATLA
+348 NVLKNPGSLAATLA

-389 MSSTIDNGFMFTVG
+389 MSTTIDDGFMFTVG
-403 GLMMFSA
+403 GLMMLSA

-423 ADSSRGNMATWF
+423 ADSSRGSMATWF

-451 FTEKAV
+451 FTQMAV
-457 LDSGVE
+457 LDSGIE
-463 DVVASTGGFYL
+463 DAVASTAGFYL
-474 TAAAMFYLVTISV
+474 TAAAMFYLVTIAV
-487 IMATL
+487 VMATL

-497 GTSPIRLTEIGS
+497 GTSAQSLKEVAS
-509 SKSDVDTYTL
+509 SESDVDTFTL
-519 VEGTTTTIQ
+519 VGGTTTTIQ

-539 TLVIGDTIDDDG
+539 TLIIGDAVEDEG
-551 GSTIIAVSASL
+551 GSTVIAVSASL
-562 HNDEVTEFPEEP
+562 YNDEVTEFPA
-574 EEAIEDKE
+574 EEADDSSESEDK
-582 VDGPDSQMIM
+582 GPNRQLVM
-592 LVDYLKK
+592 LVDYLRK
-599 TDQSVFQ
+599 TEQSVFE

-617 SIDCFEF
+617 NIDGFEF

-634 EYPPWEVES
+634 EYPPWELEG
-643 LVSSIDLDKDGKINL
+643 LLAAIDLDNDGKINL
-658 PELDIALAQIAAN
+658 PELDIALAQIAAE
-671 YGGTDSS
+671 YS
-678 EEISET
+678 E
-684 VVDDMPKDVEDVAE
+684 PRDVANVDPESSAE
-698 ENTESAHT
+698 ESSDEQTEHIEHT
-706 QSSLS
+706 EASLGK
-711 RLKKAELIAIAE
+711 LKKAELIEIAKS
-723 EMNVSTSGTKSDL
+723 MGVSTSGTKSDL
-736 VNAILNA
+736 TTAILNG

>member
-1 MSGGIVM
+1 M
-8 EPVFVASGILLAI
+8 EPVFIASGILLVV

-62 PGSGSRTWIK
+62 PGSGSRTWMK

-78 LLAAI
+78 LLAVI
-83 CGFIGIWHN
+83 CGFIGIWHK

-105 WSYDDGSALSD
+105 WSYDDGSALAD
-116 FTSTVM
+116 FTNSVM
-122 GIAFTYIL
+122 GIAFTYLL

-138 SRAAENRLASEANA
+138 SRVGEKRLASEANA

-163 AFSLILIPIIFRF
+163 SFSLILIPIIFRF
-176 VDIADEKS
+176 VDLTDEQS
-184 IRDLITLIT
+184 IRDLITLMT

-198 SLLFGALL
+198 SLLFIALL

-233 SRLVG
+233 ARLIG
-238 SLYHVLGEA
+238 SLYHVLGEV

-258 RVLDAWVP
+258 RVLDGWVP
-266 LALIFALAY
+266 LALMFALAY
-275 HVIPHAAKAPVWSG
+275 HVIPHSAKAPVWSA

-296 ILLFVTVPPFF
+296 VLLFVTVPPFF

-328 LLPLFAGS
+328 MLPIFAGS
-336 INLLATASANSG
+336 INLLITASANSG
-348 NVMKNPGSLAATLA
+348 NVLKNPGSLAATLA

-372 SYFTGMDT
+372 GYFTGMDT

-389 MSSTIDNGFMFTVG
+389 MSTTIDDGFMFTVG
-403 GLMMFSA
+403 GLMMLSA

-423 ADSSRGNMATWF
+423 ADSSRGSMAAWF
-435 MMFGGLTA
+435 MMFGGLAA

-457 LDSGVE
+457 IDSGIE
-463 DVVASTGGFYL
+463 DAVASTSGFYL
-474 TAAAMFYLVTISV
+474 TAAALFYLVAIAVVLS
-487 IMATL
+487 TL

-497 GTSPIRLTEIGS
+497 GTSSQKLTEVAS
-509 SKSDVDTYTL
+509 AESDVETYTL

-539 TLVIGDTIDDDG
+539 TLVVGDTVDDEG
-551 GSTIIAVSASL
+551 GSTVIAVSASL
-562 HNDEVTEFPEEP
+562 YNDEVTEFPEEVT
-574 EEAIEDKE
+574 EDAVE
-582 VDGPDSQMIM
+582 VDDKGPDKQLVM

-599 TDQSVFQ
+599 TNQSVFE

-617 SIDCFEF
+617 NIDGFEF
-624 QQALISSDVG
+624 QQALKTSDVG
-634 EYPPWEVES
+634 DYPPWELDGLLS
-643 LVSSIDLDKDGKINL
+643 AIDLDNDGKINL
-658 PELDIALAQIAAN
+658 PELDIALAQIAAK
-671 YGGTDSS
+671 YAPSEQDESPEEAPHEEADS
-678 EEISET
+678 
-684 VVDDMPKDVEDVAE
+684 EDSDAASH
-698 ENTESAHT
+698 TEA
-706 QSSLS
+706 SLAK
-711 RLKKAELIAIAE
+711 LKKAELIEIAKDLG
-723 EMNVSTSGTKSDL
+723 VSTSGTKSDL
-736 VNAILNA
+736 TSAILNA

>member
-1 MSGGIVM
+1 M
-8 EPVFVASGILLAI
+8 EPVFIASGILLVI

-62 PGSGSRTWIK
+62 PGSGSRTWMK

-78 LLAAI
+78 LLAVI
-83 CGFIGIWHN
+83 CGFIGIWHK

-105 WSYDDGSALSD
+105 WSYDDGSALAD
-116 FTSTVM
+116 FTNSVM
-122 GIAFTYIL
+122 GIAFTYLL

-138 SRAAENRLASEANA
+138 SRVGEKRLASEANA

-163 AFSLILIPIIFRF
+163 SFSLILIPIIFRF
-176 VDIADEKS
+176 VDLTDEQS
-184 IRDLITLIT
+184 IRDLITLMT

-198 SLLFGALL
+198 SLLFIALL

-213 STRGE
+213 STRGK

-233 SRLVG
+233 ARLIG
-238 SLYHVLGEA
+238 SLYHVLGEV

-258 RVLDAWVP
+258 RVLDGWVP
-266 LALIFALAY
+266 LALMFALAY
-275 HVIPHAAKAPVWSG
+275 HVIPHSAKAPVWSA

-296 ILLFVTVPPFF
+296 VLLFVTVPPFF

-328 LLPLFAGS
+328 MLPIFAGS
-336 INLLATASANSG
+336 INLLVTASANSG
-348 NVMKNPGSLAATLA
+348 NVLKNPGSLAATLA

-372 SYFTGMDT
+372 GYFTGMDT

-389 MSSTIDNGFMFTVG
+389 MSTTIDDGFMFTVG
-403 GLMMFSA
+403 GLMMLSA

-423 ADSSRGNMATWF
+423 ADSSRGSMAAWF
-435 MMFGGLTA
+435 MMFGGLAA

-457 LDSGVE
+457 IDSGIE
-463 DVVASTGGFYL
+463 DAVASTSGFYL
-474 TAAAMFYLVTISV
+474 TAAALFYLVAIAVVLS
-487 IMATL
+487 TL

-497 GTSPIRLTEIGS
+497 GTSSQKLKEVAS
-509 SKSDVDTYTL
+509 AESDVETYTL

-539 TLVIGDTIDDDG
+539 TLVVGDTVDDEG
-551 GSTIIAVSASL
+551 GSTVIAVSASL
-562 HNDEVTEFPEEP
+562 YNDEVTEFPEE
-574 EEAIEDKE
+574 ATEDVVE
-582 VDGPDSQMIM
+582 VDDKGPDKQLVM

-599 TDQSVFQ
+599 TNQSVFE

-617 SIDCFEF
+617 NIDGFEF
-624 QQALISSDVG
+624 QQALKTSDVG
-634 EYPPWEVES
+634 DYPPWELDGLLS
-643 LVSSIDLDKDGKINL
+643 AIDLDNDGKINL
-658 PELDIALAQIAAN
+658 PELDIALAQIAAK
-671 YGGTDSS
+671 YAPSEQDESPEEAPHEEADS
-678 EEISET
+678 EES
-684 VVDDMPKDVEDVAE
+684 DAASH
-698 ENTESAHT
+698 TEA
-706 QSSLS
+706 SLAK
-711 RLKKAELIAIAE
+711 LKKAELIEIAKDLG
-723 EMNVSTSGTKSDL
+723 VSTSGTKSDL
-736 VNAILNA
+736 TSAILNA

>member
-1 MSGGIVM
+1 M
-8 EPVFVASGILLAI
+8 EPVFIASGILLVV

-62 PGSGSRTWIK
+62 PGSGSRTWMK

-78 LLAAI
+78 LLAVI
-83 CGFIGIWHN
+83 CGFIGIWHK

-105 WSYDDGSALSD
+105 WSYDDGSALAD
-116 FTSTVM
+116 FTNSVM
-122 GIAFTYIL
+122 GIAFTYLL

-138 SRAAENRLASEANA
+138 SRVGEKRLASEANA

-163 AFSLILIPIIFRF
+163 SFSLILIPIIFRF
-176 VDIADEKS
+176 VDLTDEQS
-184 IRDLITLIT
+184 IRDLITLMT

-198 SLLFGALL
+198 SLLFIALL

-233 SRLVG
+233 ARLIG
-238 SLYHVLGEA
+238 SLYHVLGEV

-258 RVLDAWVP
+258 RVLDGWVP
-266 LALIFALAY
+266 LALMFALAY
-275 HVIPHAAKAPVWSG
+275 HVIPHSAKAPVWSA

-296 ILLFVTVPPFF
+296 VLLFVTVPPFF

-328 LLPLFAGS
+328 MLPIFAGS
-336 INLLATASANSG
+336 INLLITASANSG
-348 NVMKNPGSLAATLA
+348 NVLKNPGSLAATLA

-372 SYFTGMDT
+372 GYFTGMDT

-389 MSSTIDNGFMFTVG
+389 MSTTIDDGFMFTVG
-403 GLMMFSA
+403 GLMMLSA

-423 ADSSRGNMATWF
+423 ADSSRGSMAAWF
-435 MMFGGLTA
+435 MMFGGLAA

-457 LDSGVE
+457 IDSGIE
-463 DVVASTGGFYL
+463 DAVASTSGFYL
-474 TAAAMFYLVTISV
+474 TAAALFYLVAIAVVLS
-487 IMATL
+487 TL

-497 GTSPIRLTEIGS
+497 GTSSQKLTEVAS
-509 SKSDVDTYTL
+509 AESDVETYTL

-539 TLVIGDTIDDDG
+539 TLVVGDTVDDEG
-551 GSTIIAVSASL
+551 GSTVIAVSASL
-562 HNDEVTEFPEEP
+562 YNDEVTEFPEEAT
-574 EEAIEDKE
+574 EDAVEVEDK
-582 VDGPDSQMIM
+582 GPDKQLVM

-599 TDQSVFQ
+599 TNQSVFE

-617 SIDCFEF
+617 NIDGFEF
-624 QQALISSDVG
+624 QQALKTSDVG
-634 EYPPWEVES
+634 DYPPWELDGLLS
-643 LVSSIDLDKDGKINL
+643 AIDLDNDGKINL
-658 PELDIALAQIAAN
+658 PELDIALAQIAAK
-671 YGGTDSS
+671 YAPS
-678 EEISET
+678 EEDESPEEAPHEEADSE
-684 VVDDMPKDVEDVAE
+684 DSDAASH
-698 ENTESAHT
+698 TEA
-706 QSSLS
+706 SLAK
-711 RLKKAELIAIAE
+711 LKKAELIEIAKDLG
-723 EMNVSTSGTKSDL
+723 VSTSGTKSDL
-736 VNAILNA
+736 TSAILNA

>member
-1 MSGGIVM
+1 M
-8 EPVFVASGILLAI
+8 EPVFIASGILLVV

-62 PGSGSRTWIK
+62 PGSGSRTWMK

-78 LLAAI
+78 LLAVI
-83 CGFIGIWHN
+83 CGFIGIWHK

-105 WSYDDGSALSD
+105 WSYDDGSALAD
-116 FTSTVM
+116 FTNSVM
-122 GIAFTYIL
+122 GIAFTYLL

-138 SRAAENRLASEANA
+138 SRVGEKRLASEANA

-163 AFSLILIPIIFRF
+163 SFSLILIPIIFRF
-176 VDIADEKS
+176 VDLTDEQS
-184 IRDLITLIT
+184 IRDLITLMT

-198 SLLFGALL
+198 SLLFIALL

-233 SRLVG
+233 ARLIG
-238 SLYHVLGEA
+238 SLYHVLGEV

-258 RVLDAWVP
+258 RVLDGWVP
-266 LALIFALAY
+266 LALMFALAY
-275 HVIPHAAKAPVWSG
+275 HVIPHSAKAPVWSA

-296 ILLFVTVPPFF
+296 VLLFVTVPPFF

-328 LLPLFAGS
+328 MLPIFAGS
-336 INLLATASANSG
+336 INLLITASANSG
-348 NVMKNPGSLAATLA
+348 NVLKNPGSLAATLA

-372 SYFTGMDT
+372 GYFTGMDT

-389 MSSTIDNGFMFTVG
+389 MSTTIDDGFMFTVG
-403 GLMMFSA
+403 GLMMLSA

-423 ADSSRGNMATWF
+423 ADSSRGSMAAWF
-435 MMFGGLTA
+435 MMFGGLAA

-457 LDSGVE
+457 IDSGIE
-463 DVVASTGGFYL
+463 DAVASTSGFYL
-474 TAAAMFYLVTISV
+474 TAAALFYLVAIAVVLS
-487 IMATL
+487 TL

-497 GTSPIRLTEIGS
+497 GTSSQKLKEVVS
-509 SKSDVDTYTL
+509 AESDVETYTL

-539 TLVIGDTIDDDG
+539 TLVVGDTVDDEG
-551 GSTIIAVSASL
+551 GSTVIAVSASL
-562 HNDEVTEFPEEP
+562 YNDEVTEFPEE
-574 EEAIEDKE
+574 ATEDAVE
-582 VDGPDSQMIM
+582 VDDKGPDKQLVM

-599 TDQSVFQ
+599 TNQSVFE

-617 SIDCFEF
+617 NIDGFEF
-624 QQALISSDVG
+624 QQALKTSDVG
-634 EYPPWEVES
+634 DYPPWELDGLLS
-643 LVSSIDLDKDGKINL
+643 AIDLDNDGKINL
-658 PELDIALAQIAAN
+658 PELDIALAQIAAK
-671 YGGTDSS
+671 YAPSEQDESPEEAPHEEADS
-678 EEISET
+678 
-684 VVDDMPKDVEDVAE
+684 EDSDAASH
-698 ENTESAHT
+698 TEA
-706 QSSLS
+706 SLAK
-711 RLKKAELIAIAE
+711 LKKAELIEIAKDLG
-723 EMNVSTSGTKSDL
+723 VSTSGTKSDL
-736 VNAILNA
+736 TSAILNA

>member
-1 MSGGIVM
+1 M
-8 EPVFVASGILLAI
+8 EPVFIASGILLVV

-62 PGSGSRTWIK
+62 PGSGSRTWMK
-72 YGTGWF
+72 YGTAWF
-78 LLAAI
+78 LLAVI
-83 CGFIGIWHN
+83 CGFIGIWHK

-105 WSYDDGSALSD
+105 WSYDDGSALAD
-116 FTSTVM
+116 FTNSVM
-122 GIAFTYIL
+122 GIAFTYLL

-138 SRAAENRLASEANA
+138 SRVGEKRLASEANA

-163 AFSLILIPIIFRF
+163 SFSLILIPIIFRF
-176 VDIADEKS
+176 IELTDEQS
-184 IRDLITLIT
+184 IRDLITLMT

-198 SLLFGALL
+198 SLLFIALL

-233 SRLVG
+233 ARLIG
-238 SLYHVLGEA
+238 SLYHVLGEV

-258 RVLDAWVP
+258 RVLDGWVP
-266 LALIFALAY
+266 LALMFALAY
-275 HVIPHAAKAPVWSG
+275 HVIPHSAKAPVWSA

-296 ILLFVTVPPFF
+296 VLLFVTVPPFF

-328 LLPLFAGS
+328 MLPIFAGS
-336 INLLATASANSG
+336 INLLITASANSG
-348 NVMKNPGSLAATLA
+348 NVLKNPGSLAATLA

-372 SYFTGMDT
+372 GYFTGMDT

-389 MSSTIDNGFMFTVG
+389 MSNTIDDGFMFTVG
-403 GLMMFSA
+403 GLMMLSA

-423 ADSSRGNMATWF
+423 ADSSRGSMAAWF
-435 MMFGGLTA
+435 MMFGGLAA

-451 FTEKAV
+451 FTEMAV
-457 LDSGVE
+457 IDSGIE
-463 DVVASTGGFYL
+463 DAVASTSGFYL
-474 TAAAMFYLVTISV
+474 TAAALFYLVAIAVVLS
-487 IMATL
+487 TL

-497 GTSPIRLTEIGS
+497 GTSSQKLTEVAS
-509 SKSDVDTYTL
+509 AESDVETYTL

-539 TLVIGDTIDDDG
+539 TLVVGDTVDDEG
-551 GSTIIAVSASL
+551 GSTVIAVSASL
-562 HNDEVTEFPEEP
+562 YNDEVTEFPEE
-574 EEAIEDKE
+574 ATEDAVE
-582 VDGPDSQMIM
+582 VDDKGPDKQLVM

-599 TDQSVFQ
+599 TNQSVFE

-617 SIDCFEF
+617 NIDGFEF
-624 QQALISSDVG
+624 QQALKTSDVG
-634 EYPPWEVES
+634 DYPPWELDGLLS
-643 LVSSIDLDKDGKINL
+643 AIDLDNDGKINL
-658 PELDIALAQIAAN
+658 PELDIALAQIAAKYAPSEQDESPEEAPN
-671 YGGTDSS
+671 EEGDSENS
-678 EEISET
+678 
-684 VVDDMPKDVEDVAE
+684 DVASH
-698 ENTESAHT
+698 TEA
-706 QSSLS
+706 SLAK
-711 RLKKAELIAIAE
+711 LKKAELIEIAKDLG
-723 EMNVSTSGTKSDL
+723 VSTSGTKSDL
-736 VNAILNA
+736 ASAILNA

>member
-1 MSGGIVM
+1 M
-8 EPVFVASGILLAI
+8 EPVFIASGILLVV

-62 PGSGSRTWIK
+62 PGSGSRTWMK

-78 LLAAI
+78 LLAVI
-83 CGFIGIWHN
+83 CGFIGIWHK

-105 WSYDDGSALSD
+105 WSYDDGSALAD
-116 FTSTVM
+116 FTNSVM
-122 GIAFTYIL
+122 GIAFTYLL

-138 SRAAENRLASEANA
+138 SRVGEKRLASEANA

-163 AFSLILIPIIFRF
+163 SFSLILIPIIFRF
-176 VDIADEKS
+176 VDLTDEQS
-184 IRDLITLIT
+184 IRDLITLMT

-198 SLLFGALL
+198 SLLFIALL

-233 SRLVG
+233 ARLIG
-238 SLYHVLGEA
+238 SLYHVLGEV

-258 RVLDAWVP
+258 RVLDGWVP
-266 LALIFALAY
+266 LALMFALAY
-275 HVIPHAAKAPVWSG
+275 HVIPHSAKAPVWSA

-296 ILLFVTVPPFF
+296 VLLFVTVPPFF

-328 LLPLFAGS
+328 MLPIFAGS
-336 INLLATASANSG
+336 INLLITASANSG
-348 NVMKNPGSLAATLA
+348 NVLKNPGSLAATLA

-372 SYFTGMDT
+372 GYFTGMDT

-389 MSSTIDNGFMFTVG
+389 MSTTIDDGFMFTVG
-403 GLMMFSA
+403 GLMMLSA

-423 ADSSRGNMATWF
+423 ADSSRGSMAAWF
-435 MMFGGLTA
+435 MMFGGLAA

-457 LDSGVE
+457 IDSGIE
-463 DVVASTGGFYL
+463 DAVASTSGFYL
-474 TAAAMFYLVTISV
+474 TAAALFYLVAIAVVLS
-487 IMATL
+487 TL

-497 GTSPIRLTEIGS
+497 GTSSQKLTEVAS
-509 SKSDVDTYTL
+509 AESDVETYTL

-539 TLVIGDTIDDDG
+539 TLVVGDTVDDEG
-551 GSTIIAVSASL
+551 GSTVIAVSASL
-562 HNDEVTEFPEEP
+562 YNDEVTEFPEEAT
-574 EEAIEDKE
+574 EDAVEVEDK
-582 VDGPDSQMIM
+582 GPDKQLVM

-599 TDQSVFQ
+599 TNQSVFE

-617 SIDCFEF
+617 NIDGFEF
-624 QQALISSDVG
+624 QQALKTSDVG
-634 EYPPWEVES
+634 DYPPWELDGLLS
-643 LVSSIDLDKDGKINL
+643 AIDLDNDGKINL
-658 PELDIALAQIAAN
+658 PELDIALAQIAAK
-671 YGGTDSS
+671 YAPS
-678 EEISET
+678 EEDESPEEAPHEEADSE
-684 VVDDMPKDVEDVAE
+684 DSDAARH
-698 ENTESAHT
+698 TEA
-706 QSSLS
+706 SLAK
-711 RLKKAELIAIAE
+711 LKKAELIEIAKDLG
-723 EMNVSTSGTKSDL
+723 VSTSGTKSDL
-736 VNAILNA
+736 TSAILNA

>member
-1 MSGGIVM
+1 M
-8 EPVFVASGILLAI
+8 EPVFIASGILLVV

-62 PGSGSRTWIK
+62 PGSGSRTWMK

-78 LLAAI
+78 LLAVI
-83 CGFIGIWHN
+83 CGFIGIWHK

-105 WSYDDGSALSD
+105 WSYDDGSALAD
-116 FTSTVM
+116 FTNSVM
-122 GIAFTYIL
+122 GIAFTYLL

-138 SRAAENRLASEANA
+138 SRVGEKRLASEANA

-163 AFSLILIPIIFRF
+163 SFSLILIPIIFRF
-176 VDIADEKS
+176 VDLTDEQS
-184 IRDLITLIT
+184 IRDLITLMT

-198 SLLFGALL
+198 SLLFIALL

-233 SRLVG
+233 ARLIG
-238 SLYHVLGEA
+238 SLYHVLGEV

-258 RVLDAWVP
+258 RVLDGWVP
-266 LALIFALAY
+266 LALMFALAY
-275 HVIPHAAKAPVWSG
+275 HVIPHSAKAPVWSA

-296 ILLFVTVPPFF
+296 VLLFVTVPPFF

-328 LLPLFAGS
+328 MLPIFAGS
-336 INLLATASANSG
+336 INLLITASANSG
-348 NVMKNPGSLAATLA
+348 NVLKNPGSLAATLA

-372 SYFTGMDT
+372 GYFTGMDT

-389 MSSTIDNGFMFTVG
+389 MSTTIDDGFMFTVG
-403 GLMMFSA
+403 GLMMLSA

-423 ADSSRGNMATWF
+423 ADSSRGSMAAWF
-435 MMFGGLTA
+435 MMFGGLAA

-457 LDSGVE
+457 IDSGIE
-463 DVVASTGGFYL
+463 DAVASTSGFYL
-474 TAAAMFYLVTISV
+474 TAAALFYLVAIAVVLS
-487 IMATL
+487 TL

-497 GTSPIRLTEIGS
+497 GTSSQKLTEVAS
-509 SKSDVDTYTL
+509 AESDVETYTL

-539 TLVIGDTIDDDG
+539 TLVVGDTVDDEG
-551 GSTIIAVSASL
+551 GSTVIAVSASL
-562 HNDEVTEFPEEP
+562 YNDEVTEFPEE
-574 EEAIEDKE
+574 ATEDAVE
-582 VDGPDSQMIM
+582 VDDKGPDKQLVM

-599 TDQSVFQ
+599 TNQSVFE

-617 SIDCFEF
+617 NIDGFEF
-624 QQALISSDVG
+624 QQALKTSDVG
-634 EYPPWEVES
+634 DYPPWELDGLLS
-643 LVSSIDLDKDGKINL
+643 AIDLDNDGKINL
-658 PELDIALAQIAAN
+658 PELDIALAQIAAK
-671 YGGTDSS
+671 YAPSEQDESPEEAPHKEVDS
-678 EEISET
+678 
-684 VVDDMPKDVEDVAE
+684 EDSDSASH
-698 ENTESAHT
+698 TEA
-706 QSSLS
+706 SLAK
-711 RLKKAELIAIAE
+711 LKKAELIEIAKDLG
-723 EMNVSTSGTKSDL
+723 VSTSGTKSDL
-736 VNAILNA
+736 TSAILNA

>member
-1 MSGGIVM
+1 M
-8 EPVFVASGILLAI
+8 EPVFIASGILLVV

-62 PGSGSRTWIK
+62 PGSGSRTWMK

-78 LLAAI
+78 LLAVI
-83 CGFIGIWHN
+83 CGFIGIWHK

-105 WSYDDGSALSD
+105 WSYDDGSALAD
-116 FTSTVM
+116 FTNSVM
-122 GIAFTYIL
+122 GIAFTYLL

-138 SRAAENRLASEANA
+138 SRVGEKRLASEANA

-163 AFSLILIPIIFRF
+163 SFSLILIPIIFRF
-176 VDIADEKS
+176 VDLTDEQS
-184 IRDLITLIT
+184 IRDLITLMT

-198 SLLFGALL
+198 SLLFIALL

-233 SRLVG
+233 ARLIG
-238 SLYHVLGEA
+238 SLYHVLGEV

-258 RVLDAWVP
+258 RVLDGWVP
-266 LALIFALAY
+266 LALMFALAY
-275 HVIPHAAKAPVWSG
+275 HVIPHSAKAPVWSA

-296 ILLFVTVPPFF
+296 VLLFVTVPPFF

-328 LLPLFAGS
+328 MLPIFAGS
-336 INLLATASANSG
+336 INLLITASANSG
-348 NVMKNPGSLAATLA
+348 NVLKNPGSLAATLA

-372 SYFTGMDT
+372 GYFTGMDT

-389 MSSTIDNGFMFTVG
+389 MSTTIDDGFMFTVG
-403 GLMMFSA
+403 GLMMLSA

-423 ADSSRGNMATWF
+423 ADSSRGSMAAWF
-435 MMFGGLTA
+435 MMFGGLAA

-451 FTEKAV
+451 FTEMAV
-457 LDSGVE
+457 IDSGIE
-463 DVVASTGGFYL
+463 DAVASTSGFYL
-474 TAAAMFYLVTISV
+474 TAAALFYLVAIAVVLS
-487 IMATL
+487 TL

-497 GTSPIRLTEIGS
+497 GTSSQKLTEVAS
-509 SKSDVDTYTL
+509 AESDVETYTL

-539 TLVIGDTIDDDG
+539 TLVVGDTVDDEG
-551 GSTIIAVSASL
+551 GSTVIAVSASL
-562 HNDEVTEFPEEP
+562 YNDEVTEFPEE
-574 EEAIEDKE
+574 ATEDVVE
-582 VDGPDSQMIM
+582 VDDKGPDKQLVM

-599 TDQSVFQ
+599 TNQSVFE

-617 SIDCFEF
+617 NIDGFEF
-624 QQALISSDVG
+624 QQALKTSDVG
-634 EYPPWEVES
+634 DYPPWELDGLLS
-643 LVSSIDLDKDGKINL
+643 AIDLDNDGKINL
-658 PELDIALAQIAAN
+658 PELDIALAQIAAK
-671 YGGTDSS
+671 YAPSEQDESPEEAPHEEADS
-678 EEISET
+678 
-684 VVDDMPKDVEDVAE
+684 EDSDAVSH
-698 ENTESAHT
+698 TEA
-706 QSSLS
+706 SLAK
-711 RLKKAELIAIAE
+711 LKKAELIEIAKDLG
-723 EMNVSTSGTKSDL
+723 VSTSGTKSDL
-736 VNAILNA
+736 TSAILNA

>member
-1 MSGGIVM
+1 M
-8 EPVFVASGILLAI
+8 EPVFIASGILLVV

-62 PGSGSRTWIK
+62 PGSGSRTWMK

-78 LLAAI
+78 LLAVI
-83 CGFIGIWHN
+83 CGFIGIWHK

-105 WSYDDGSALSD
+105 WSYDDGSALAD
-116 FTSTVM
+116 FTNSVM
-122 GIAFTYIL
+122 GIAFTYLL

-138 SRAAENRLASEANA
+138 SRVGEKRLASEANA

-163 AFSLILIPIIFRF
+163 SFSLILIPIIFRF
-176 VDIADEKS
+176 VDLTDEQG
-184 IRDLITLIT
+184 IRDLITLMT

-198 SLLFGALL
+198 SLLFIALL

-233 SRLVG
+233 ARLIG
-238 SLYHVLGEA
+238 SLYHVLGEV

-258 RVLDAWVP
+258 RVLDGWVP
-266 LALIFALAY
+266 LALMFALAY
-275 HVIPHAAKAPVWSG
+275 HVIPHSAKAPVWSA

-296 ILLFVTVPPFF
+296 VLLFVTVPPFF

-328 LLPLFAGS
+328 MLPIFAGS
-336 INLLATASANSG
+336 INLLITASANSG
-348 NVMKNPGSLAATLA
+348 NVLKNPGSLAATLA

-372 SYFTGMDT
+372 GYFTGMDT

-389 MSSTIDNGFMFTVG
+389 MSTTIDDGFMFTVG
-403 GLMMFSA
+403 GLMMLSA

-423 ADSSRGNMATWF
+423 ADSSRGSMAAWF
-435 MMFGGLTA
+435 MMFGGLAA

-457 LDSGVE
+457 IDSGIE
-463 DVVASTGGFYL
+463 DAVASTSGFYL
-474 TAAAMFYLVTISV
+474 TAAALFYLVAIAVVLS
-487 IMATL
+487 TL

-497 GTSPIRLTEIGS
+497 GTSSQKLTEVAS
-509 SKSDVDTYTL
+509 AESDVETYTL

-539 TLVIGDTIDDDG
+539 TLVVGDTVDDEG
-551 GSTIIAVSASL
+551 GSTVIAVSASL
-562 HNDEVTEFPEEP
+562 YNDEVTEFPEE
-574 EEAIEDKE
+574 ATEDVVE
-582 VDGPDSQMIM
+582 VDDKGPDKQLVM

-599 TDQSVFQ
+599 TNQSVFE

-617 SIDCFEF
+617 NIDGFEF
-624 QQALISSDVG
+624 QQALKTSDVG
-634 EYPPWEVES
+634 DYPPWELDGLLS
-643 LVSSIDLDKDGKINL
+643 AIDLDNDGKINL
-658 PELDIALAQIAAN
+658 PELDIALAQIAAK
-671 YGGTDSS
+671 YAPSEQDESPEEAPHEEADS
-678 EEISET
+678 
-684 VVDDMPKDVEDVAE
+684 EDSDAASH
-698 ENTESAHT
+698 TEA
-706 QSSLS
+706 SLAK
-711 RLKKAELIAIAE
+711 LKKAELIEIAKDLG
-723 EMNVSTSGTKSDL
+723 VSTSGTKSDL
-736 VNAILNA
+736 TSAILNA

>member
-1 MSGGIVM
+1 M
-8 EPVFVASGILLAI
+8 EPVFIASGILLVV

-62 PGSGSRTWIK
+62 PGSGSRTWMK

-78 LLAAI
+78 LLAVI
-83 CGFIGIWHN
+83 CGFIGIWHK

-105 WSYDDGSALSD
+105 WSYDDGSALAD
-116 FTSTVM
+116 FTNSVM
-122 GIAFTYIL
+122 GIAFTYLL

-138 SRAAENRLASEANA
+138 SRVGEKRLASEANA

-163 AFSLILIPIIFRF
+163 SFSLILIPIIFRF
-176 VDIADEKS
+176 VDLTDEQS
-184 IRDLITLIT
+184 IRDLITLMT

-198 SLLFGALL
+198 SLLFIALL

-233 SRLVG
+233 ARLIG
-238 SLYHVLGEA
+238 SLYHVLGEV

-258 RVLDAWVP
+258 RVLDGWVP
-266 LALIFALAY
+266 LALMFALAY
-275 HVIPHAAKAPVWSG
+275 HVIPHSAKAPVWSA

-296 ILLFVTVPPFF
+296 VLLFVTVPPFF

-328 LLPLFAGS
+328 MLPIFAGS
-336 INLLATASANSG
+336 INLLVTASANSG
-348 NVMKNPGSLAATLA
+348 NVLKNPGSLAATLA

-372 SYFTGMDT
+372 GYFTGMDT

-389 MSSTIDNGFMFTVG
+389 MSTTIDDGFMFTVG
-403 GLMMFSA
+403 GLMMLSA

-423 ADSSRGNMATWF
+423 ADSSRGSMAAWF
-435 MMFGGLTA
+435 MMFGGLAA
-443 TITMLIGD
+443 TITMLMGD

-457 LDSGVE
+457 IDSGIE
-463 DVVASTGGFYL
+463 DAVASTSGFYL
-474 TAAAMFYLVTISV
+474 TAAALFYLVAIAVVLS
-487 IMATL
+487 TL

-497 GTSPIRLTEIGS
+497 GTSSQKLKEVAS
-509 SKSDVDTYTL
+509 AESDVETYTL

-539 TLVIGDTIDDDG
+539 TLVVGDTVDDEG
-551 GSTIIAVSASL
+551 GSTVIAVSASL
-562 HNDEVTEFPEEP
+562 YNDEVTEFPEE
-574 EEAIEDKE
+574 ATEDALE
-582 VDGPDSQMIM
+582 VDDKGPDKQLVM

-599 TDQSVFQ
+599 TNQSVFE

-617 SIDCFEF
+617 NIDGFEF
-624 QQALISSDVG
+624 QQALKTSDVG
-634 EYPPWEVES
+634 DYPPWELDGLLS
-643 LVSSIDLDKDGKINL
+643 AIDLDNDGKINL
-658 PELDIALAQIAAN
+658 PELDIALAQIAAK
-671 YGGTDSS
+671 YAPSEQEESPEEAPHEEADS
-678 EEISET
+678 
-684 VVDDMPKDVEDVAE
+684 EDSDAASH
-698 ENTESAHT
+698 TEA
-706 QSSLS
+706 SLAK
-711 RLKKAELIAIAE
+711 LKKAELIEIAKDLG
-723 EMNVSTSGTKSDL
+723 VSTSGTKSDL
-736 VNAILNA
+736 TSAILNA

>member
-1 MSGGIVM
+1 M
-8 EPVFVASGILLAI
+8 EPVFIASGILLVV

-62 PGSGSRTWIK
+62 PGSGSRTWMK

-78 LLAAI
+78 LLAVI
-83 CGFIGIWHN
+83 CGFIGIWHK

-105 WSYDDGSALSD
+105 WSYDDGSALAD
-116 FTSTVM
+116 FTNSVM
-122 GIAFTYIL
+122 GIAFTYLL

-138 SRAAENRLASEANA
+138 SRVGEKRLASEANA

-163 AFSLILIPIIFRF
+163 SFSLILIPIIFRF
-176 VDIADEKS
+176 VDLTDEQG
-184 IRDLITLIT
+184 IRDLITLMT

-198 SLLFGALL
+198 SLLFIALL

-233 SRLVG
+233 ARLIG
-238 SLYHVLGEA
+238 SLYHVLGEV

-258 RVLDAWVP
+258 RVLDGWVP
-266 LALIFALAY
+266 LALMFALAY
-275 HVIPHAAKAPVWSG
+275 HVIPHSAKAPVWSA

-296 ILLFVTVPPFF
+296 VLLFVTVPPFF

-328 LLPLFAGS
+328 MLPIFAGS
-336 INLLATASANSG
+336 INLLVTASANSG
-348 NVMKNPGSLAATLA
+348 NVLKNPGSLAATLA

-372 SYFTGMDT
+372 GYFTGMDT

-389 MSSTIDNGFMFTVG
+389 MSTTIDDGFMFTVG
-403 GLMMFSA
+403 GLMMLSA

-423 ADSSRGNMATWF
+423 ADSSRGSMAAWF
-435 MMFGGLTA
+435 MMFGGLAA

-457 LDSGVE
+457 IDSGIE
-463 DVVASTGGFYL
+463 DVVASTSGFYL
-474 TAAAMFYLVTISV
+474 TAAALFYLVAIAVVLS
-487 IMATL
+487 TL

-497 GTSPIRLTEIGS
+497 GTSSQKLKEVAS
-509 SKSDVDTYTL
+509 AESDVETYTL

-539 TLVIGDTIDDDG
+539 TLVVGDTVDDEG
-551 GSTIIAVSASL
+551 GSTVIAVSASL
-562 HNDEVTEFPEEP
+562 YNDEVTEFPEE
-574 EEAIEDKE
+574 ATEDVVE
-582 VDGPDSQMIM
+582 VDDKGPDKQLVM

-599 TDQSVFQ
+599 TNQSVFE

-617 SIDCFEF
+617 NIDGFEF
-624 QQALISSDVG
+624 QQALKTSDVG
-634 EYPPWEVES
+634 DYPPWELDGLLS
-643 LVSSIDLDKDGKINL
+643 AIDLDNDGKINL
-658 PELDIALAQIAAN
+658 PELDIALAQIAAK
-671 YGGTDSS
+671 YAPSEQDESPEEAPHEEADS
-678 EEISET
+678 
-684 VVDDMPKDVEDVAE
+684 EDSDAASH
-698 ENTESAHT
+698 TEA
-706 QSSLS
+706 SLAK
-711 RLKKAELIAIAE
+711 LKKAELIEIAKDLG
-723 EMNVSTSGTKSDL
+723 VSTSGTKSDL
-736 VNAILNA
+736 TSAILNA

>member
-1 MSGGIVM
+1 M
-8 EPVFVASGILLAI
+8 EPVFIASGILLVV

-62 PGSGSRTWIK
+62 PGSGSRTWMK

-78 LLAAI
+78 LLAVI
-83 CGFIGIWHN
+83 CGFIGIWHK

-105 WSYDDGSALSD
+105 WSYDDGSALAD
-116 FTSTVM
+116 FTNSVM
-122 GIAFTYIL
+122 GIAFTYLL

-138 SRAAENRLASEANA
+138 SRVGEKRLASEANA

-163 AFSLILIPIIFRF
+163 SFSLILIPIIFRF
-176 VDIADEKS
+176 VDLTDEQS
-184 IRDLITLIT
+184 IRDLITLMT

-198 SLLFGALL
+198 SLLFIALL

-233 SRLVG
+233 ARLIG
-238 SLYHVLGEA
+238 SLYHVLGEV

-258 RVLDAWVP
+258 RVLDGWVP
-266 LALIFALAY
+266 LALMFALAY
-275 HVIPHAAKAPVWSG
+275 HVIPHSAKAPVWSA

-296 ILLFVTVPPFF
+296 VLLFVTVPPFF

-328 LLPLFAGS
+328 MLPIFAGS
-336 INLLATASANSG
+336 INLLVTASANSG
-348 NVMKNPGSLAATLA
+348 NVLKNPGSLAATLA

-372 SYFTGMDT
+372 GYFTGMDT

-389 MSSTIDNGFMFTVG
+389 MSTTIDDGFMFTVG
-403 GLMMFSA
+403 GLMMLSA

-423 ADSSRGNMATWF
+423 ADSSRGSMAAWF
-435 MMFGGLTA
+435 MMFGGLAA

-457 LDSGVE
+457 IDSGIE
-463 DVVASTGGFYL
+463 DAVASTSGFYL
-474 TAAAMFYLVTISV
+474 TAAALFYLVAIAVVLS
-487 IMATL
+487 TL

-497 GTSPIRLTEIGS
+497 GTSSQKLTEVAS
-509 SKSDVDTYTL
+509 AESDVETYTL

-539 TLVIGDTIDDDG
+539 TLVVGDTVDDEG
-551 GSTIIAVSASL
+551 GSTVIAVSASL
-562 HNDEVTEFPEEP
+562 YNDEVTEFPEEAT
-574 EEAIEDKE
+574 EDVVEVEDK
-582 VDGPDSQMIM
+582 GPDKQLVM

-599 TDQSVFQ
+599 TNQSVFE

-617 SIDCFEF
+617 NIDGFEF
-624 QQALISSDVG
+624 QQALKTSDVG
-634 EYPPWEVES
+634 DYPPWELDGLLS
-643 LVSSIDLDKDGKINL
+643 AIDLDNDGKINL
-658 PELDIALAQIAAN
+658 PELDIALAQIAAK
-671 YGGTDSS
+671 YAPSEQDESPEEAPHEEADS
-678 EEISET
+678 
-684 VVDDMPKDVEDVAE
+684 EDSDAASH
-698 ENTESAHT
+698 TEA
-706 QSSLS
+706 SLAK
-711 RLKKAELIAIAE
+711 LKKAELIEIAKDLG
-723 EMNVSTSGTKSDL
+723 VSTSGTKSDL
-736 VNAILNA
+736 TSAILNA

>member
-1 MSGGIVM
+1 M
-8 EPVFVASGILLAI
+8 EPVFIASGILLVV

-62 PGSGSRTWIK
+62 PGSGSRTWMK

-78 LLAAI
+78 LLAVI
-83 CGFIGIWHN
+83 CGFIGIWHK

-105 WSYDDGSALSD
+105 WSYDDGSALAD
-116 FTSTVM
+116 FTNSVI
-122 GIAFTYIL
+122 GIAFTYLL

-138 SRAAENRLASEANA
+138 SRVGEKRLASEANA

-163 AFSLILIPIIFRF
+163 SFSLILIPIIFRF
-176 VDIADEKS
+176 VDLTDEQS
-184 IRDLITLIT
+184 IRDLITLMT

-198 SLLFGALL
+198 SLLFIALL

-233 SRLVG
+233 ARLIG
-238 SLYHVLGEA
+238 SLYHVLGEV

-258 RVLDAWVP
+258 RVLDGWVP
-266 LALIFALAY
+266 LALMFALAY
-275 HVIPHAAKAPVWSG
+275 HVIPHSAKAPVWSA

-296 ILLFVTVPPFF
+296 VLLFVTVPPFF

-328 LLPLFAGS
+328 MLPIFAGS
-336 INLLATASANSG
+336 INLLITASANSG
-348 NVMKNPGSLAATLA
+348 NVLKNPGSLAATLA

-372 SYFTGMDT
+372 GYFTGMDT

-389 MSSTIDNGFMFTVG
+389 MSTTIDDGFMFTVG
-403 GLMMFSA
+403 GLMMLSA

-423 ADSSRGNMATWF
+423 ADSSRGSMAAWF
-435 MMFGGLTA
+435 MMFGGLAA

-457 LDSGVE
+457 IDSGIE
-463 DVVASTGGFYL
+463 DAVASTSGFYL
-474 TAAAMFYLVTISV
+474 TAAALFYLVAIAVVLS
-487 IMATL
+487 TL

-497 GTSPIRLTEIGS
+497 GTSSQKLTEAVS
-509 SKSDVDTYTL
+509 AESDVETYTL

-539 TLVIGDTIDDDG
+539 TLVVGDTVDDEG
-551 GSTIIAVSASL
+551 GSTVIAVSASL
-562 HNDEVTEFPEEP
+562 YNDEVTEFPEE
-574 EEAIEDKE
+574 ATEDVVE
-582 VDGPDSQMIM
+582 VDDKGPDKQLVM

-599 TDQSVFQ
+599 TNQSVFE

-617 SIDCFEF
+617 NIDGFEF
-624 QQALISSDVG
+624 QQALKISDVG
-634 EYPPWEVES
+634 DYPPWELDGLLS
-643 LVSSIDLDKDGKINL
+643 AIDLDNDGKINL
-658 PELDIALAQIAAN
+658 PELDIALAQIAAK
-671 YGGTDSS
+671 YAPSEQDESPEEAPHEEADS
-678 EEISET
+678 
-684 VVDDMPKDVEDVAE
+684 EDSDAASH
-698 ENTESAHT
+698 TEA
-706 QSSLS
+706 SLAK
-711 RLKKAELIAIAE
+711 LKKAELIEIAKDLG
-723 EMNVSTSGTKSDL
+723 VSTSGTKSDL
-736 VNAILNA
+736 TSAILNA

>member
-1 MSGGIVM
+1 M
-8 EPVFVASGILLAI
+8 EPVFIASGILLVV

-62 PGSGSRTWIK
+62 PGSGSRTWMK

-78 LLAAI
+78 LLAVI
-83 CGFIGIWHN
+83 CGFIGIWHK

-105 WSYDDGSALSD
+105 WSYDDGSALAD
-116 FTSTVM
+116 FTNSVM
-122 GIAFTYIL
+122 GIAFTYLL

-138 SRAAENRLASEANA
+138 SRVGEKRLASEANA

-163 AFSLILIPIIFRF
+163 SFSLILIPIIFRF
-176 VDIADEKS
+176 VDLTDEQS
-184 IRDLITLIT
+184 IRDLITLMT

-198 SLLFGALL
+198 SLLFIALL

-233 SRLVG
+233 ARLIG
-238 SLYHVLGEA
+238 SLYHVLGEV

-258 RVLDAWVP
+258 RVLDGWVP
-266 LALIFALAY
+266 LALMFALAY
-275 HVIPHAAKAPVWSG
+275 HVIPHSAKAPVWSA

-296 ILLFVTVPPFF
+296 VLLFVTVPPFF

-328 LLPLFAGS
+328 MLPIFAGS
-336 INLLATASANSG
+336 INLLITASANSG
-348 NVMKNPGSLAATLA
+348 NVLKNPGSLAATLA

-372 SYFTGMDT
+372 GYFTGMDT

-389 MSSTIDNGFMFTVG
+389 MSTTIDDGFMFTVG
-403 GLMMFSA
+403 GLMMLSA

-423 ADSSRGNMATWF
+423 ADSSRGSMAAWF
-435 MMFGGLTA
+435 MMFGGLAA

-457 LDSGVE
+457 IDSGIE
-463 DVVASTGGFYL
+463 DAVASTSGFYL
-474 TAAAMFYLVTISV
+474 TAAALFYLVAIAVVLS
-487 IMATL
+487 TL

-497 GTSPIRLTEIGS
+497 GTSSQKLTEVAS
-509 SKSDVDTYTL
+509 AESDVETYTL

-539 TLVIGDTIDDDG
+539 TLVVGDTVDDEG
-551 GSTIIAVSASL
+551 GSTVIAVSASL
-562 HNDEVTEFPEEP
+562 YNDEVTEFPEE
-574 EEAIEDKE
+574 ATEDVVE
-582 VDGPDSQMIM
+582 VDDKGPDKQLVM

-599 TDQSVFQ
+599 TNQSVFE

-617 SIDCFEF
+617 NIDGFEF
-624 QQALISSDVG
+624 QQALKTSDVG
-634 EYPPWEVES
+634 DYPPWELDGLLS
-643 LVSSIDLDKDGKINL
+643 AIDLDNDGKINL
-658 PELDIALAQIAAN
+658 PELDIALAQIAAK
-671 YGGTDSS
+671 YAPSEQDESPEEAPHEEADS
-678 EEISET
+678 
-684 VVDDMPKDVEDVAE
+684 EDSDAASH
-698 ENTESAHT
+698 TEA
-706 QSSLS
+706 SLAK
-711 RLKKAELIAIAE
+711 LKKAELIEIAKDLG
-723 EMNVSTSGTKSDL
+723 VSTSGTKSDL
-736 VNAILNA
+736 TSAILNA

>member
-1 MSGGIVM
+1 M
-8 EPVFVASGILLAI
+8 EPVFIASGILLVI

-62 PGSGSRTWIK
+62 PGSGSRTWMK

-78 LLAAI
+78 LLAVI
-83 CGFIGIWHN
+83 CGFIGIWHK

-105 WSYDDGSALSD
+105 WSYDDGSALAD
-116 FTSTVM
+116 FTNSVM
-122 GIAFTYIL
+122 GIAFTYLL

-138 SRAAENRLASEANA
+138 SRVGEKRLASEANA

-163 AFSLILIPIIFRF
+163 SFSLILIPIIFRF
-176 VDIADEKS
+176 VDLTDEQS
-184 IRDLITLIT
+184 IRDLITLMT

-198 SLLFGALL
+198 SLLFIALL

-233 SRLVG
+233 ARLIG
-238 SLYHVLGEA
+238 SLYHVLGEV

-258 RVLDAWVP
+258 RVLDGWVP
-266 LALIFALAY
+266 LALMFALAY
-275 HVIPHAAKAPVWSG
+275 HVIPHSAKAPVWSA

-296 ILLFVTVPPFF
+296 VLLFVTVPPFF

-328 LLPLFAGS
+328 MLPIFAGS
-336 INLLATASANSG
+336 INLLVTASANSG
-348 NVMKNPGSLAATLA
+348 NVLKNPGSLAATLA

-372 SYFTGMDT
+372 GYFTGMDT

-389 MSSTIDNGFMFTVG
+389 MSTTIDDGFMFTVG
-403 GLMMFSA
+403 GLMMLSA

-423 ADSSRGNMATWF
+423 ADSSRGSMAAWF
-435 MMFGGLTA
+435 MMFGGLAA
-443 TITMLIGD
+443 TITMLMGD

-457 LDSGVE
+457 IDSGIE
-463 DVVASTGGFYL
+463 DAVASTSGFYL
-474 TAAAMFYLVTISV
+474 TAAALFYLVAIAVVLS
-487 IMATL
+487 TL

-497 GTSPIRLTEIGS
+497 GTSSQKLKEVAS
-509 SKSDVDTYTL
+509 AESDVETYTL

-539 TLVIGDTIDDDG
+539 TLVVGDTVDDEG
-551 GSTIIAVSASL
+551 GSTVIAVSASL
-562 HNDEVTEFPEEP
+562 YNDEVTEFPEE
-574 EEAIEDKE
+574 ATEDVVE
-582 VDGPDSQMIM
+582 VDDKGPDKQLVM

-599 TDQSVFQ
+599 TNQSVFE

-617 SIDCFEF
+617 NIDGFEF
-624 QQALISSDVG
+624 QQALKTSDVG
-634 EYPPWEVES
+634 DYPPWELDGLLS
-643 LVSSIDLDKDGKINL
+643 AIDLDNDGKINL
-658 PELDIALAQIAAN
+658 PELDIALAQIAAKHAPSEQDESPEEAPHEEA
-671 YGGTDSS
+671 DS
-678 EEISET
+678 
-684 VVDDMPKDVEDVAE
+684 KDSDAASH
-698 ENTESAHT
+698 TEA
-706 QSSLS
+706 SLAK
-711 RLKKAELIAIAE
+711 LKKAELIEIAKDLG
-723 EMNVSTSGTKSDL
+723 VSTSGTKSDL
-736 VNAILNA
+736 TSAILNA

>member
-1 MSGGIVM
+1 M
-8 EPVFVASGILLAI
+8 EPVFIASGILLVV

-62 PGSGSRTWIK
+62 PGSGSRTWMK

-78 LLAAI
+78 LLAVI
-83 CGFIGIWHN
+83 CGFIGIWHK

-105 WSYDDGSALSD
+105 WSYDDGSALAD
-116 FTSTVM
+116 FTNSVM
-122 GIAFTYIL
+122 GIAFTYLL

-138 SRAAENRLASEANA
+138 SRVGEKRLASEANA

-163 AFSLILIPIIFRF
+163 SFSLILIPIIFRF
-176 VDIADEKS
+176 VDLTDEQS
-184 IRDLITLIT
+184 IRDLITLMT

-198 SLLFGALL
+198 SLLFIALL

-233 SRLVG
+233 ARLIG
-238 SLYHVLGEA
+238 SLYHVLGEV

-258 RVLDAWVP
+258 RVLDGWVP
-266 LALIFALAY
+266 LALMFALAY
-275 HVIPHAAKAPVWSG
+275 HVIPHSAKAPVWSA

-296 ILLFVTVPPFF
+296 VLLFVTVPPFF

-328 LLPLFAGS
+328 MLPIFAGS
-336 INLLATASANSG
+336 INLLVTASANSG
-348 NVMKNPGSLAATLA
+348 NVLKNPGSLAATLA

-372 SYFTGMDT
+372 GYFTGMDT

-389 MSSTIDNGFMFTVG
+389 MSTTIDDGFMFTVG
-403 GLMMFSA
+403 GLMMLSA

-423 ADSSRGNMATWF
+423 ADSSRGSMAAWF
-435 MMFGGLTA
+435 MMFGGLAA

-457 LDSGVE
+457 IDSGIE
-463 DVVASTGGFYL
+463 DAVASTSGFYL
-474 TAAAMFYLVTISV
+474 TAAALFYLVAIAVVLS
-487 IMATL
+487 TL

-497 GTSPIRLTEIGS
+497 GTSSQKLTEVAS
-509 SKSDVDTYTL
+509 AESDVETYTL

-539 TLVIGDTIDDDG
+539 TLVVGDTVDDEG
-551 GSTIIAVSASL
+551 GSTVIAVSASL
-562 HNDEVTEFPEEP
+562 YNDEVTEFPEE
-574 EEAIEDKE
+574 ATEDVVE
-582 VDGPDSQMIM
+582 VDDKGPDKQLVM

-599 TDQSVFQ
+599 TNQSVFE

-617 SIDCFEF
+617 NIDGFEF
-624 QQALISSDVG
+624 QQALKTSDVG
-634 EYPPWEVES
+634 DYPPWELDGLLS
-643 LVSSIDLDKDGKINL
+643 AIDLDNDGKINL
-658 PELDIALAQIAAN
+658 PELDIALAQIAAK
-671 YGGTDSS
+671 YAPSEQDESPEEAPHEEADS
-678 EEISET
+678 
-684 VVDDMPKDVEDVAE
+684 EDSDAVSH
-698 ENTESAHT
+698 TEA
-706 QSSLS
+706 SLAK
-711 RLKKAELIAIAE
+711 LKKAELIEIAKDLG
-723 EMNVSTSGTKSDL
+723 VSTSGTKSDL
-736 VNAILNA
+736 TSAILNA

>member
-1 MSGGIVM
+1 M
-8 EPVFVASGILLAI
+8 EPVFIASGILLVV

-62 PGSGSRTWIK
+62 PGSGSRTWMK

-78 LLAAI
+78 LLAVI
-83 CGFIGIWHN
+83 CGFIGIWHK

-105 WSYDDGSALSD
+105 WSYDDGSALAD
-116 FTSTVM
+116 FTNSVM
-122 GIAFTYIL
+122 GIAFTYLL

-138 SRAAENRLASEANA
+138 SRVGEKRLASEANA

-163 AFSLILIPIIFRF
+163 SFSLILIPIIFRF
-176 VDIADEKS
+176 VDLTDEQS
-184 IRDLITLIT
+184 IRDLITLMT

-198 SLLFGALL
+198 SLLFIALL

-233 SRLVG
+233 ARLIG
-238 SLYHVLGEA
+238 SLYHVLGEV

-258 RVLDAWVP
+258 RVLDGWVP
-266 LALIFALAY
+266 LALMFALAY
-275 HVIPHAAKAPVWSG
+275 HVIPHSAKAPVWSA

-296 ILLFVTVPPFF
+296 VLLFVTVPPFF

-328 LLPLFAGS
+328 MLPIFAGS
-336 INLLATASANSG
+336 INLLITASANSG
-348 NVMKNPGSLAATLA
+348 NVLKNPGSLAATLA

-372 SYFTGMDT
+372 GYFTGMDT

-389 MSSTIDNGFMFTVG
+389 MSTTIDDGFMFTVG
-403 GLMMFSA
+403 GLMMLSA

-423 ADSSRGNMATWF
+423 ADSSRGSMAAWF
-435 MMFGGLTA
+435 MMFGGLAA

-457 LDSGVE
+457 IDSGIE
-463 DVVASTGGFYL
+463 DAVASTSGFYL
-474 TAAAMFYLVTISV
+474 TAAALFYLVAIAVVLS
-487 IMATL
+487 TL

-497 GTSPIRLTEIGS
+497 GTSSQKLTEVAS
-509 SKSDVDTYTL
+509 AESDVETYTL

-539 TLVIGDTIDDDG
+539 TLVVGDTVDDEG
-551 GSTIIAVSASL
+551 GSTVIAVSASL
-562 HNDEVTEFPEEP
+562 YNDEVTEFPEE
-574 EEAIEDKE
+574 ATEDVVE
-582 VDGPDSQMIM
+582 VDNKGPDKQLVM

-599 TDQSVFQ
+599 TNQSVFE

-617 SIDCFEF
+617 NIDGFEF
-624 QQALISSDVG
+624 QQALKTSDVG
-634 EYPPWEVES
+634 DYPPWELDGLLS
-643 LVSSIDLDKDGKINL
+643 AIDLDNDGKINL
-658 PELDIALAQIAAN
+658 PELDIALAQIAAK
-671 YGGTDSS
+671 YAPSEQDESPEEAPHEEADS
-678 EEISET
+678 
-684 VVDDMPKDVEDVAE
+684 EDSDAVSH
-698 ENTESAHT
+698 TEA
-706 QSSLS
+706 SLAK
-711 RLKKAELIAIAE
+711 LKKAELIEIAKDLG
-723 EMNVSTSGTKSDL
+723 VSTSGTKSDL
-736 VNAILNA
+736 TSAILNA

>member
-1 MSGGIVM
+1 M
-8 EPVFVASGILLAI
+8 EPVFISAAILLTI

-40 RQFALFLMNKAP
+40 RQLALFLMNKAP

-62 PGSGSRTWIK
+62 PGSGSKTWIK

-83 CGFIGIWHN
+83 CGFLGIWHK

-116 FTSTVM
+116 FTSSVM
-122 GIAFTYIL
+122 GIAFTYLL

-138 SRAAENRLASEANA
+138 SRAGSNRLASEANA

-176 VDIADEKS
+176 VDLTDEQS
-184 IRDLITLIT
+184 VRDLITLMT

-198 SLLFGALL
+198 SLLFTALL

-218 GTSSVTAWFLIMAIV
+218 GTSSITAWFLIMAIV
-233 SRLVG
+233 ARLVG
-238 SLYHVLGEA
+238 SLYHVIGEA
-247 TDNTQMVWLSE
+247 TDNSQMVWLSE
-258 RVLDAWVP
+258 RVLDGWVP
-266 LALIFALAY
+266 LALMFALAY

-296 ILLFVTVPPFF
+296 VLLFVTVPPFF
-307 MTEANAGELLQNV
+307 MTESNAGELLQNI

-328 LLPLFAGS
+328 MLPLFAGS

-348 NVMKNPGSLAATLA
+348 NVLKNPGALSATLA
-362 MFLLPIFAVG
+362 MFLLPLFAIG

-389 MSSTIDNGFMFTVG
+389 MSVTIDEGFMFTVG
-403 GLMMFSA
+403 GLMMLSA
-410 IFSSYPLAAGKKL
+410 IFSSYPLAAGRKL

-457 LDSGVE
+457 LDSGIE
-463 DVVASTGGFYL
+463 DVVASTSGFYL
-474 TAAAMFYLVTISV
+474 TAAAMFYLVSISV
-487 IMATL
+487 VMATL

-497 GTSPIRLTEIGS
+497 GTSSQKLEELTTAE
-509 SKSDVDTYTL
+509 SDVQTYTL
-519 VEGTTTTIQ
+519 VDGTTTTIQ
-528 QLIGRGVGVNT
+528 QLIGRGVGLNT
-539 TLVIGDTIDDDG
+539 TLVIGDTVDDDG
-551 GSTIIAVSASL
+551 GSTVIAVSASL
-562 HNDEVTEFPEEP
+562 HNDEVTEFPEEE
-574 EEAIEDKE
+574 EEAAAEEIK
-582 VDGPDSQMIM
+582 GPDKQLVM
-592 LVDYLKK
+592 LADYLNK
-599 TDQSVFQ
+599 TGQSVFE

-617 SIDCFEF
+617 NIDGFEL
-624 QQALISSDVG
+624 QQALIKSDVG
-634 EYPPWEVES
+634 EYPPWEVET
-643 LVSSIDLDKDGKINL
+643 LVAAVDLDKDGKLNL
-658 PELDIALAQIAAN
+658 PELSIALAQIASN
-671 YGGTDSS
+671 YGTP
-678 EEISET
+678 SET
-684 VVDDMPKDVEDVAE
+684 GEEATEDSAE
-698 ENTESAHT
+698 ETNSEHTEG
-706 QSSLS
+706 SLS
-711 RLKKAELIAIAE
+711 KLKKAELVAIAE
-723 EMNVSTSGTKSDL
+723 EMGVATTGTKSDL
-736 VNAILNA
+736 VAAILGA